1 MDKEQQRLLEAR
13 VSVLERQVQ
22 FLLRINGIDLSA
34 LREVSDKQLLKYYRD
49 VVQLLGL
56 RNKQYPPEVIE
67 QWAQFFCQLSEYETA
82 RLQNIVDYEHTWE
95 PFYHLCV
102 KMATTIRQHK
112 DFAVDLGLQHLYGLL
127 DKSRKNLRE
136 IAIIM
141 IKKYPEK
148 LPPKVKILLKEDTL
162 SLPL

>member
-1 MDKEQQRLLEAR
+1 MGKEQQKLLEAR
-13 VSVLERQVQ
+13 ISVLERQVQ
-22 FLLRINGIDLSA
+22 FLLRVNGINLSA
-34 LREVSDKQLLKYYRD
+34 LRDVSDEQLLKYYRD

-56 RNKQYPPEVIE
+56 RRKQYPPEIIE

-102 KMATTIRQHK
+102 RMMTTVRQHK
-112 DFAVDLGLQHLYGLL
+112 KFATDVGMQHLYGLL
-127 DKSRKNLRE
+127 DRSRKNLRE
-136 IAIIM
+136 IAIMM
-141 IKKYPEK
+141 IKKYPETLSSK
-148 LPPKVKILLKEDTL
+148 AKVLLKKESL

>member
-1 MDKEQQRLLEAR
+1 MDKEQQRLLESR

-22 FLLRINGIDLSA
+22 FLLRVNGIELSA
-34 LREVSDKQLLKYYRD
+34 LRGESDEKLLKYYRD

-56 RNKQYPPEVIE
+56 ERKQYPPEVIE
-67 QWAQFFCQLSEYETA
+67 QWAQFFCQLSEYETT

-102 KMATTIRQHK
+102 RMMTAVRQRK
-112 DFAVDLGLQHLYGLL
+112 DFVSDLGLQHLYGLL
-127 DKSRKNLRE
+127 DRSRKNLRE
-136 IAIIM
+136 IAVMM
-141 IKKYPEK
+141 IKRYPETV
-148 LPPKVKILLKEDTL
+148 PPKARILLKEDVL

>member
-1 MDKEQQRLLEAR
+1 MDKEQRRLLEAR

-34 LREVSDKQLLKYYRD
+34 LREVPDKQLLKYYRD

-56 RNKQYPPEVIE
+56 KRKQYPPEVIE

-82 RLQNIVDYEHTWE
+82 RLQNLVDYEHTWE

-102 KMATTIRQHK
+102 RMMTAVRQHK
-112 DFAVDLGLQHLYGLL
+112 DFAVDVGMQQLYGLL
-127 DKSRKNLRE
+127 DRSRKNLRE
-136 IAIIM
+136 IAVM
-141 IKKYPEK
+141 MLKKHPEA
-148 LPPKVKILLKEDTL
+148 LPPKAKILLKEETL
-162 SLPL
+162 LLPL

>member
-13 VSVLERQVQ
+13 ISVLERQVQ
-22 FLLRINGIDLSA
+22 FLLRVNGIDLSE
-34 LREVSDKQLLKYYRD
+34 LRSVPDEKLLKYYQD
-49 VVQLLGL
+49 AVQLLGL
-56 RNKQYPPEVIE
+56 RAKQLPPEVIE
-67 QWAQFFCQLSEYETA
+67 SWANLFCQISEYETA

-102 KMATTIRQHK
+102 RMMTSIRQHK
-112 DFAVDLGLQHLYGLL
+112 DFAADLGLQHLYGLL
-127 DKSRKNLRE
+127 DRSRRNLRE

-141 IKKYPEK
+141 IKKYPDT
-148 LPPKVKILLKEDTL
+148 LPAKARVLLKEETL